1 MQLKLSKMMKM
12 KQMPFRTDDGAVER
26 AKYRAKMAVREAA
39 HPTHNHVRNVQW
51 RWASAIAVAAVVVVG
66 VFGVAKF
73 GEKLFTKQT
82 PMEMLISQ
90 MQNASDD
97 IIYELSVDSG
107 YYLEEENRL

>member
-1 MQLKLSKMMKM
+1 MKM

-39 HPTHNHVRNVQW
+39 HPTHSHRRKVQW

-66 VFGVAKF
+66 FFGVVKFNDSLFAKY
-73 GEKLFTKQT
+73 T
-82 PMEMLISQ
+82 PMDRLVAEMQS
-90 MQNASDD
+90 ASDD
-97 IIYELSVDSG
+97 IIYDMTVDCG

>member
-1 MQLKLSKMMKM
+1 M
-12 KQMPFRTDDGAVER
+12 
-26 AKYRAKMAVREAA
+26 
-39 HPTHNHVRNVQW
+39 
-51 RWASAIAVAAVVVVG
+51 VG

>member
-1 MQLKLSKMMKM
+1 MKM

-39 HPTHNHVRNVQW
+39 HPSQSHIRKVQW
-51 RWASAIAVAAVVVVG
+51 RWATAIAVAAVVVVG
-66 VFGVAKF
+66 VFGFVKYGDQIF
-73 GEKLFTKQT
+73 GKQA
-82 PMEMLISQ
+82 PMDALISQ

-97 IIYELSVDSG
+97 IVYEMTVDCG